1 MKKSLMAFLSL
12 LFCLFSYANTQP
24 NIVLSPALPVELVR
38 LEPQELPLEIKES
51 LNTKEYKDWHIS
63 AVLLY
68 VETET
73 YVVEL
78 KSDYL
83 VKVVRFDCEGNKIVS
98 KPNW

>member
-1 MKKSLMAFLSL
+1 MAFLSL
-12 LFCLFSYANTQP
+12 LFCLFSYANTQSA
-24 NIVLSPALPVELVR
+24 VLLSPNVPIELKR

-51 LNTKEYKDWHIS
+51 LNTKEYKDWRVS

-78 KSDYL
+78 KSGYL
-83 VKVVRFDCEGNKIVS
+83 VKVVRFDCDGNKIVTQ
-98 KPNW
+98 PNW